1 LSFKEYFGIQDSIV
15 PGLATGF
22 GGGIGG
28 KGSLCG
34 NLTGSVMV
42 IGMKFGRKDPKD
54 QESKEK
60 VYQACYRFW
69 NRFEKEF
76 GSCICYDLIN
86 CHLDNEEE
94 RQKWLASGGMET
106 CGKIV
111 QKTAKMLCDFIK
123 KV

>member
-1 LSFKEYFGIQDSIV
+1 M
-15 PGLATGF
+15 A
-22 GGGIGG
+22 
-28 KGSLCG
+28 
-34 NLTGSVMV
+34 
-42 IGMKFGRKDPKD
+42 IGMRLGRADPKD
-54 QESKEK
+54 REAVSK
-60 VYQACYRFW
+60 VYEKCQQFW

-76 GSCICYDLIN
+76 GSCICYDLIS

-106 CGKIV
+106 CCKIV

>member
-1 LSFKEYFGIQDSIV
+1 LSFKEYFGIRDSIV

-34 NLTGSVMV
+34 NFTGSVIV
-42 IGMKFGRKDPKD
+42 IGMKFGRKDSKD
-54 QESKEK
+54 QDSKEK
-60 VYQACYRFW
+60 VYKACYDFW

-86 CHLDNEEE
+86 CHLDNKEEL
-94 RQKWLASGGMET
+94 RRWFAAGGMEK
-106 CGKIV
+106 CADLV
-111 QKTAKMLCDFIK
+111 ERTARILFDFINEI
-123 KV
+123 